1 MNNTAAIHRGIVQA
15 IRWLAPAWCLL
26 CRRQHNTACAICAD
40 CEAAFSRNRHACHRC
55 ALPLETTHSSEV
67 NRLAFAQLSAQT
79 LCPTCIRH
87 SPAVVSARAP
97 YLMRTGIRDL
107 IHLWKFQ
114 NRPQL
119 SSFVADLLV
128 NDLPQA
134 AKDLGAPDSTASQRV
149 LVPIPTQWRRQVS
162 RGFDHTWLLA
172 QAIRT
177 RHAEPMVV
185 RSWFRNQR
193 FRPP

>member
-1 MNNTAAIHRGIVQA
+1 MNNTAAIQRGIVQA
-15 IRWLAPAWCLL
+15 IRWLAPAWCFL
-26 CRRQHNTACAICAD
+26 CRRQHNTARATCAD
-40 CEAAFSRNRHACHRC
+40 CEVAFSRNRC
-55 ALPLETTHSSEV
+55 ALPPETTHSLEV

-87 SPAVVSARAP
+87 SPAVVNARAP

-107 IHLWKFQ
+107 IHLWNFQ

-119 SSFVADLLV
+119 SSLVADLLV

-134 AKDLGAPDSTASQRV
+134 AKDLGTPESTASQRV

-177 RHAEPMVV
+177 RHAEPMAV
-185 RSWFRNQR
+185 RSWLRN
-193 FRPP
+193 

>member
-1 MNNTAAIHRGIVQA
+1 MNNTAAIQRGIVQA
-15 IRWLAPAWCLL
+15 IRWVAPAWCLL
-26 CRRQHNTACAICAD
+26 CRRQHNTARAIYAD
-40 CEAAFSRNRHACHRC
+40 CEAAFSRNRC
-55 ALPLETTHSSEV
+55 ALPLETTHPSEV

-87 SPAVVSARAP
+87 SSAVVSARAP

-119 SSFVADLLV
+119 SSLVADLLI

-134 AKDLGAPDSTASQRV
+134 AKDLGAPESTASQHV
-149 LVPIPTQWRRQVS
+149 LVPIPTQ
-162 RGFDHTWLLA
+162 
-172 QAIRT
+172 
-177 RHAEPMVV
+177 
-185 RSWFRNQR
+185 
-193 FRPP
+193 